1 MKKFIQNKVAES
13 RLALPVT
20 IAYASGV
27 WLLSGLIQGQWWLQ
41 GVLYALAVFL
51 MFELN
56 NINALIRIYS
66 RMVSCAFL
74 ALLCMPCFLFS
85 SISGAVMMVAVV
97 ASMMLLFTTYQDEEA
112 AKASYYSFVFV
123 SIASMAFVHILF
135 YLPML
140 WLMMAYQLKS
150 FSLRTFGASIL
161 GLLTPYWFYL
171 CWLVWQKDF
180 TPLVS
185 HFMALGSFAKPFDFS
200 LLTVSQLVTL
210 AAVVLLAII
219 GIIHYIRQHHDD
231 KIRIRLLYGFFIW
244 MNLLTM
250 LFLALQPQHYDFLIR
265 ILVINT
271 APLLAHFVTLTHTKL
286 TNIAFFVIVAIILV
300 VTGFNLWM

>member
-1 MKKFIQNKVAES
+1 MKKYIQNKVAES
-13 RLALPVT
+13 RLGLPVT
-20 IAYASGV
+20 IVYALGV
-27 WLLSGLIQGQWWLQ
+27 WLLSGFVQENWWIQFGCF
-41 GVLYALAVFL
+41 ALAVFL

-66 RMVSCAFL
+66 RMVSCVFL

-97 ASMMLLFTTYQDEEA
+97 ASTLLLFTTYQDQEA
-112 AKASYYSFVFV
+112 VRASYYCFVFV
-123 SIASMAFVHILF
+123 SIASIPFVHIFF
-135 YLPML
+135 YLPLL

-150 FSLRTFGASIL
+150 LSLRTFGASIF

-185 HFMALGSFAKPFDFS
+185 HFMALGIFAKPFDFS
-200 LLTVSQLVTL
+200 LLTVNQLVTL
-210 AAVVLLAII
+210 AAVVLFAII

-231 KIRIRLLYGFFIW
+231 KIRIRLLYGIFIW
-244 MNLLTM
+244 TDLLTM
-250 LFLALQPQHYDFLIR
+250 LFLVLQPQHYDFLIR

-271 APLLAHFVTLTHTKL
+271 APLLAHFVALTHTKL
-286 TNIAFFVIVAIILV
+286 TNIAFFVIVTIILF
-300 VTGFNLWM
+300 VTGFNLWT

>member
-1 MKKFIQNKVAES
+1 MKKYIQNKVAES

-66 RMVSCAFL
+66 RMVSCVFL
-74 ALLCMPCFLFS
+74 ALLCMPCFLFP

-97 ASMMLLFTTYQDEEA
+97 ASMLLLFTTYQDEEA
-112 AKASYYSFVFV
+112 AKASYYCFVFV
-123 SIASMAFVHILF
+123 SIASIPFVHIIF
-135 YLPML
+135 YLPLL

-150 FSLRTFGASIL
+150 LSLRTFGASIF

-185 HFMALGSFAKPFDFS
+185 HFMALGIFAKPFDFS
-200 LLTVSQLVTL
+200 LLTVNQLVTL
-210 AAVVLLAII
+210 AAAVLFAII

-231 KIRIRLLYGFFIW
+231 KIRNRLLYGIFIW
-244 MNLLTM
+244 TDLLTV

-271 APLLAHFVTLTHTKL
+271 APLLAHFVALTHTKL
-286 TNIAFFVIVAIILV
+286 TNIAFFVIVTIILF
-300 VTGFNLWM
+300 VTGFNLWT